1 MKGHIES
8 YDSESQAGVIKSADV
23 SYPFSMADWAASVA
37 PDVGDVVVF
46 ALEDGVVRD
55 INLVGACLAPPKP
68 VKYKYLAAL
77 LALILG
83 WAGVHRFYLGFYQ
96 LGATQLLLTGILYVT
111 GFPGFAFLWAFVES
125 ILIVTGNLNKDAKG
139 RPFK

>member
-1 MKGHIES
+1 ME
-8 YDSESQAGVIKSADV
+8 AWV
-23 SYPFSMADWAASVA
+23 ASVA
-37 PDVGDVVVF
+37 PDAGDEVVF

-55 INLVGACLAPPKP
+55 INLFGACLAPPKA

-77 LALILG
+77 LAFILG

-96 LGATQLLLTGILYVT
+96 LGATQLVLTAILYVT